1 MSENNQNET
10 STVKCLAQMGRGKT
24 CGLPSVGNGL
34 CKEHHSLWIMQEDR
48 KNQEDARKKQEEE
61 KKRIELSQ
69 LKTQSDTEYLKMKDE
84 FEILN
89 CIVGDYIFSWHQD
102 LESYDILNKKRASD
116 KYSDLKYNEVNKKG
130 EIEEKSF
137 FTRWFSDKKYPAKR
151 YRDGVGFDPSKKEI
165 LGKYN
170 MFRGFEAEKH
180 NFELEPYEIEENV
193 KPILKHLDF
202 LTSGNSYWM
211 IQWLGDVIQNPG
223 VKSEV
228 ANLIRDMGDL
238 LLEGGGT
245 GKNAF
250 FDWFGNHILGKANY
264 LRVSNNDLMYDKFNA
279 RFSSRLLIF
288 IEEAGGGVNHQ
299 YYDRL
304 KAMISSDT
312 QTIEKKGI
320 DAKDV
325 KDCARW
331 VFCSNNKLPV
341 AIKQGDR
348 RFTAFDVNSIMR
360 NNRDYFTKFY
370 AHIKKDEV
378 KYSFFTY
385 LKHLNLAYKA
395 PIDFQTNRPITETYA
410 ELRLLNAPLYHKWLV
425 HCIKNE
431 EIKEDTYY
439 LTSSL
444 YSSFINWCCVN
455 NETKS
460 DKVMSQ
466 TYFSS
471 LLTDAKGLFK
481 DKKPETDNFEILP
494 TGSKIKSHGNMKYKF
509 DLEYLKK
516 GLINLHLLKE
526 DKPKTTKINQ
536 SGFIG
541 VRAYLLES
549 SFKKIEDKKALEKF
563 NKEKELEEERMK
575 LQDIIRQQ
583 KIDESM
589 EYVNECEELGEFK

>member
-10 STVKCLAQMGRGKT
+10 STIGCLVNLGRGKT
-24 CGLPSVGNGL
+24 CGLPSVCGGR
-34 CKEHHSLWIMQEDR
+34 CKEHYSLWKQAEEQKLQEET
-48 KNQEDARKKQEEE
+48 KKKQEEE
-61 KKRIELSQ
+61 QKKKQIALEKS
-69 LKTQSDTEYLKMKDE
+69 KCDTEYLKMKDE
-84 FEILN
+84 FEKLN
-89 CIVGDYIFSWHQD
+89 CIVGGLVFSWHQD
-102 LESYDILNKKRASD
+102 LESYDILSKKMASD
-116 KYSDLKYNEVNKKG
+116 KYSDMKYPEMNKKG
-130 EIEEKSF
+130 DTEEKSF
-137 FTRWFSDKKYPAKR
+137 FSRWFSDSNAKR
-151 YRDGVGFDPSKKEI
+151 YRDGIGFDPSKKEI

-180 NFELEPYEIEENV
+180 NFNLSYDEIVKNVEPI
-193 KPILKHLDF
+193 ITHLNY
-202 LTSGNSYWM
+202 LTSQNAYWM
-211 IQWLGDVIQNPG
+211 IQYLGDVIQNPG
-223 VKSEV
+223 RKSEV

-238 LLEGGGT
+238 LVEGGGT

-348 RFTAFDVNSIMR
+348 RFTAFDVDTTMR
-360 NNRDYFTKFY
+360 NNKDYFTKFY
-370 AHIKKDEV
+370 SHIAKDEV

-385 LKHLNLAYKA
+385 LKHLNLAYKT
-395 PIDFQTNRPITETYA
+395 PIDFQLNRPITETYT
-410 ELRLLNAPLYHKWLV
+410 ELRILNAPLYHKWLV
-425 HCIKNE
+425 NCIKND

-439 LTSSL
+439 LTTTL
-444 YSSFINWCCVN
+444 YGSFINWLNLN
-455 NETKS
+455 NESKS
-460 DKVMSQ
+460 EKIMSQ

-481 DKKPETDNFEILP
+481 DTLPEVETAIEAGP
-494 TGSKIKSHGNMKYKF
+494 TGIKIKSHGIMKYKF
-509 DLEYLKK
+509 DVDYLKK

-526 DKPKTTKINQ
+526 VKESKEVKVENLFDDTTKTNINKY
-536 SGFIG
+536 I
-541 VRAYLLES
+541 EE
-549 SFKKIEDKKALEKF
+549 KKKQEEEKL
-563 NKEKELEEERMK
+563 KLEEEIKKGAEESDR
-575 LQDIIRQQ
+575 II
-583 KIDESM
+583 KESM
-589 EYVNECEELGEFK
+589 EYIANI